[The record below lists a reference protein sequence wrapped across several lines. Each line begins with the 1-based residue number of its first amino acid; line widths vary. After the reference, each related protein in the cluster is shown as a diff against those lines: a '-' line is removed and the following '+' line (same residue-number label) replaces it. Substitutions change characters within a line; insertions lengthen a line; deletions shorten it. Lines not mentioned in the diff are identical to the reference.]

1 MRCHETQFGA
11 GVPTL
16 NPCRVSGGL
25 AYGSKRKWKFME
37 SKFIIWVRIITALS
51 ALSALAWLGVMAA
64 IYDQS
69 ITVPVL
75 ILIPVI
81 VLHAWAIQKKLP
93 NTPLKV
99 TGIITTLIL
108 SAVAVWV
115 LNEEIYLN
123 WFGYSTYKNRSY
135 FSPEHFFISIGFLLI
150 VALNLIAV
158 LRPKL
163 PTKATNP
170 HIVAAYV
177 FAVILTVLLTVL
189 VIKL

>member
-1 MRCHETQFGA
+1 
-11 GVPTL
+11 
-16 NPCRVSGGL
+16 
-25 AYGSKRKWKFME
+25 ME

-75 ILIPVI
+75 ILTPVI
-81 VLHAWAIQKKLP
+81 ILHAWVIQKKLP

-115 LNEEIYLN
+115 LNEGVCLD
-123 WFGYSTYKNRSY
+123 WFGYSTFKNRSY

-150 VALNLIAV
+150 VALHLIAV
-158 LRPKL
+158 LRPKPL
-163 PTKATNP
+163 TGKTNP

-177 FAVILTVLLTVL
+177 FAAILMVLLTVF